1 MRWFMSTRTNI
12 DTGQEA
18 PMIDSG
24 PLSKSFWDEYPA
36 ILGGSPAFADGHPF
50 MRPTLPDWMK
60 LADSIQQSIAS
71 GMLTKGHHL
80 EIFEEKVARYLGVRE
95 AVAVSS
101 CTTGLMLVHQSL
113 GLEGEVIVPSFT
125 FMATVHSLMWQGVKP
140 IFVDVDASTWNI
152 DPDKVEAHIT
162 PRTSAIVA
170 VHVFGNPAPVEK
182 LETIAQK
189 HNLCLICDAAH
200 GFGAL
205 HNNVPVG
212 GYGEAEVFSTS
223 PTKLLVT
230 GEGGIVATNNS
241 DLAERI
247 RVAREYGN
255 PGNYDSLIPGINGRM
270 SEISAILGVHSL
282 HNLEANAQMRNRIV
296 ARYISLLAELPGVVF
311 QVIKSEDRSSYKD
324 FTIRINASQFGIDRN
339 ALKNSL
345 AKEGIST
352 RTYYDPPV
360 HRQTAYRDLV
370 SEQKPDLPVTEALAG
385 EVLSLPIFSHMPVE
399 NIGNI
404 CNAIQRIQKYA
415 EPIRGRFNTRRN
427 TED

>member
-1 MRWFMSTRTNI
+1 MSNQTNI
-12 DTGQEA
+12 DTGQETRA
-18 PMIDSG
+18 DDSSF
-24 PLSKSFWDEYPA
+24 LSKSFRDEYPA

-60 LADSIQQSIAS
+60 LADSIHQSIAS

-101 CTTGLMLVHQSL
+101 CTTGLMLVYQSL

-125 FMATVHSLMWQGVKP
+125 FMATVHSLMWQRVKP
-140 IFVDVDASTWNI
+140 IFVDVDASTWNM
-152 DPDKVEAHIT
+152 DPDKVEARIT

-182 LETIAQK
+182 LAAVARK
-189 HNLCLICDAAH
+189 HNLYLIFDAAH

-205 HNNVPVG
+205 HNNAPVG
-212 GYGEAEVFSTS
+212 KYGNAEVFSTS

-247 RVAREYGN
+247 RAAREYGN
-255 PGNYDSLIPGINGRM
+255 PGNYDSLFPGINGRM

-282 HNLEANAQMRNRIV
+282 DILEANAKMRNRI
-296 ARYISLLAELPGVVF
+296 ADRYISPLAELPGVVF
-311 QVIKSEDRSSYKD
+311 QAIKSEDRSSYKD
-324 FTIRINASQFGIDRN
+324 FTIRINASQLGIDRN
-339 ALKNSL
+339 TLRDAL
-345 AKEGIST
+345 AKEGIGT

-370 SEQKPDLPVTEALAG
+370 RVHKPDLPVTETLAQ
-385 EVLSLPIFSHMPVE
+385 EVLSLPIFSHMPFE
-399 NIGNI
+399 NVDNI
-404 CNAIQRIQKYA
+404 CKVIERIHKYA